1 MQNAKQLLTNTRI
14 TVSRGSTQWALE
26 MALLAAVL
34 LTAVAGWTIT
44 LLHQNYA
51 TVIQLAKLS
60 DLSAR
65 VTHLDESLTS
75 SARVAALSND
85 PEWEI
90 KYDASWKEF
99 RTSWIA
105 LKDELSRND
114 LGIRTDAA
122 DRADQETARMER
134 EALTLA
140 AAGNTAAATAL
151 LSTDHYHEMK
161 ATFAELTSVINQ
173 VVSEHIETGRER
185 TRRRNTILIGA
196 CLLFLPLFAI
206 SWTYA
211 LTALRTYTTERDRA
225 EKSLRESDERFS
237 TAARATNDV
246 MWDWDLTENTVW
258 FNEALQ
264 THLGYSGW
272 GTVNATRWSEAIH
285 PDDVLRVL
293 DSVRTMI
300 DSNGQA
306 WSGEYRFLRG
316 DGKTYAHILDR
327 GFLIRDSSGKPV
339 RMIGAMLDL
348 TDARRAEAALRM
360 VNEEVTELGRRNE
373 LILNAAADGIVGLDL
388 QGRASFINRAAAET
402 LGMTIDELRTGSFHD
417 LIHHTR
423 ANGTAHPADECPNMR
438 ALRDGEAVRVSS
450 DIFWRGDKTS
460 FDVEYSTT
468 PMRNESGQLIGAVM
482 TFHDTTERLEV
493 QRMKDEFVS
502 IVSHELRTPLTSI
515 RGALG
520 LLAGGLMASSPEKGQ
535 RMLDIAVSNTDRLVR
550 LINDILD
557 IERIDSGKVV
567 LTKSRCNAAVL
578 LRDSIDVMRPMAD
591 KAGVRLELGRVEAA
605 TINADSDR
613 VIQTL
618 TNLLSNAI
626 KFSPSGSAVTISAV
640 HEREGVVF
648 RVKDRGRGIPA
659 DKLATVFDRFQ
670 QVDASDSREKG
681 GSGLGLTICR
691 SIVREHGGE
700 LLVDSVFGQG
710 SEFRFSIPAALME
723 ATGHQGG
730 VAPRIVVCDDDPTL
744 REVLEC
750 MLQGYGY
757 DVRTVDGGDELIRL
771 LAAFT
776 PDVILLDLFMP
787 AGGGWETLA
796 RLKTKPETAAIPVV
810 ILSGIKADEMAAPF
824 DLAGW
829 VNKPLDEGTLMAT
842 LEHALGVAGRRPR
855 IMIVEDDFD
864 LARVITESFAHHGIE
879 TCHASTG
886 REAIAM
892 AREITPDLLI
902 LDLVLPELDGF
913 GVVAWLRDQEKL
925 CNVPLVVYSATD
937 PTMSERQR
945 LTLGPTQF
953 LTKSRVPP
961 QEFERRV
968 VDLLDTMTRT
978 QKEIAHV
985 A

>member
-1 MQNAKQLLTNTRI
+1 
-14 TVSRGSTQWALE
+14 
-26 MALLAAVL
+26 MALLAAVM

-44 LLHQNYA
+44 SLYHHYSD
-51 TVIQLAKLS
+51 VIDLARLS
-60 DLSAR
+60 ELSAD
-65 VTHLDESLTS
+65 VTHLDETLTS

-85 PEWEI
+85 TEWETRYNSAA
-90 KYDASWKEF
+90 KQFAPTWEQ
-99 RTSWIA
+99 
-105 LKDELSRND
+105 LKRELARND
-114 LGIRTDAA
+114 LGIRTGAA
-122 DRADQETARMER
+122 DQADRETTRMER
-134 EALTLA
+134 EALALA
-140 AAGNTAAATAL
+140 GDGNTAAATAL
-151 LSTDHYHEMK
+151 LSTDRYREMK
-161 ATFAELTSVINQ
+161 ATFGQLTNIIDQVIR
-173 VVSEHIETGRER
+173 EHIESGRQR
-185 TRRRNTILIGA
+185 TSRRNAILIGT
-196 CLLFLPLFAI
+196 CLLLLPLFVI
-206 SWTYA
+206 SWAYA
-211 LTALRTYTTERDRA
+211 LMALHCYIEARDRA
-225 EKSLRESDERFS
+225 EQSVRESDERFS
-237 TAARATNDV
+237 IASRATNDV
-246 MWDWDLTENTVW
+246 IWDWNLADNTVW

-264 THLGYSGW
+264 TNLGYSSW
-272 GTVNATRWSEAIH
+272 GMVNITRWADAIH
-285 PDDVLRVL
+285 PEDVRGVM
-293 DSVRTMI
+293 DSIRTMV
-300 DSNGQA
+300 DSDGQSWA
-306 WSGEYRFLRG
+306 REYRFLRG
-316 DGKTYAHILDR
+316 DGKNYAYILDR
-327 GFLIRDSSGKPV
+327 GFLMRDADGKPT

-348 TDARRAEAALRM
+348 TDAKRAEAELREM
-360 VNEEVTELGRRNE
+360 NVQLERLGRKNE

-388 QGRASFINRAAAET
+388 EGRATFINRAAAE
-402 LGMTIDELRTGSFHD
+402 MLRLSMNDLRGQRFHE

-423 ANGTAHPADECPNMR
+423 EDGNAHPFEECPNMR
-438 ALRDGEAVRVSS
+438 ALRDGEMSRVPN
-450 DIFWRGDKTS
+450 DLFWRRDQTS
-460 FDVEYSTT
+460 FAVEYSTT
-468 PMRNESGQLIGAVM
+468 PMRDESGQLIGAVM

-520 LLAGGLMASSPEKGQ
+520 LLAGGLMASSPVKGQ

-567 LTKSRCNAAVL
+567 LTKSICNAATL
-578 LRDSIDVMRPMAD
+578 LRDSIDVMRPIAD
-591 KAGVRLELGRVEAA
+591 KAGVRLELGRVESA
-605 TINADSDR
+605 TINADADR

-626 KFSPSGSAVTISAV
+626 KFSPSGSAVTISAI
-640 HEREGVVF
+640 HERDGVVF

-659 DKLATVFDRFQ
+659 DKLDSVFDRFQ

-700 LLVDSVFGQG
+700 MHVDSVFGEG

-723 ATGHQGG
+723 ASGRQPGA
-730 VAPRIVVCDDDPTL
+730 APRIVVCDDDPNL
-744 REVLEC
+744 REVLEM
-750 MLQGYGY
+750 MLNGYGY
-757 DVRTVDGGDELIRL
+757 DVRTAEGGDELLRL
-771 LAAFT
+771 LPSFT
-776 PDVILLDLFMP
+776 PDVILLDIFMP
-787 AGGGWETLA
+787 AGGGWETLS
-796 RLKTKPETAAIPVV
+796 RLKNNPETAEIPVV

-829 VNKPLDEGTLMAT
+829 VNKPLDEGTLIAT

-864 LARVITESFAHHGIE
+864 LARVITESFARHGIE

-886 REAIAM
+886 REAIAL
-892 AREITPDLLI
+892 AREVTPDLLI

-913 GVVAWLRDQEKL
+913 GVVEWLREQEKL
-925 CNVPLVVYSATD
+925 CKVPMVVYSATD
-937 PTMSERQR
+937 PTTSERQR

-968 VDLLDTMTRT
+968 VDLLATMTRT